1 MAAFNSPLDDGR
13 VTAVLLHLQHAFEM
27 LMKAALVQQPTPGL
41 FDKETRRSIGFAR
54 CLHEARSAARL
65 KLTEEEAGTLRAAD
79 AMRDDEQQWFTVVD
93 EGLLYLHARAAVTLF
108 DDAVLGLRG
117 ASRRLPT
124 AACAA
129 DRL

>member
-1 MAAFNSPLDDGR
+1 MP
-13 VTAVLLHLQHAFEM
+13 
-27 LMKAALVQQPTPGL
+27 MKAALVQQRTPGV
-41 FDKETRRSIGFAR
+41 FDKETGRSIGFAR

-65 KLTEEEAGTLRAAD
+65 KLTEEEAGTLTAED

-93 EGLLYLHARAAVTLF
+93 EGLLYFTSRSDPLRRSAVP
-108 DDAVLGLRG
+108 GLRG
-117 ASRRLPT
+117 ATRRPPT